1 MNMLVICPLPW
12 GSSHSEIAV
21 HIKNDGEDMD
31 LGLKG
36 KVALVMAS
44 SRGLGQAMAVSLAR
58 EGVKVAV
65 TGRNAEGLKKSVE
78 LIEAAGGTALA
89 LSWDLSD
96 SSVIDALV
104 TKVEQEL
111 GPIDIL
117 VNNTGG
123 PPPTLAAGQDP
134 ALWQKSFND
143 MVLSLISITDRV
155 LPGMRQRKWGRIIT
169 STTSGAIAPIKN
181 LAISNTLRAALLA
194 WSKTLAAEVAAEGI
208 TVNVIMPGRVATDRL
223 RQLDESRAQ
232 RENMSYESVVQA
244 SLRQI
249 PMGRYGDP
257 GEYGDTAAFLASQN
271 ASFITGSVTRV
282 DGGQI
287 QAI

>member
-1 MNMLVICPLPW
+1 MN
-12 GSSHSEIAV
+12 
-21 HIKNDGEDMD
+21 
-31 LGLKG
+31 LGLNG

-65 TGRNAEGLKKSVE
+65 TGRNATGLQKSVE
-78 LIEAAGGTALA
+78 MIEAAGGKALA

-96 SSVIDALV
+96 LTVIDSMVAQ
-104 TKVEQEL
+104 VEKQL

-117 VNNTGG
+117 INNTGG
-123 PPPTLAAGQDP
+123 PPPTTAAGQDP

-143 MVLSLISITDRV
+143 MILSLIAITDRV

-169 STTSGAIAPIKN
+169 STTSGAISPIKN

-194 WSKTLAAEVAAEGI
+194 WSKTLSAEVAQDGV
-208 TVNVIMPGRVATDRL
+208 TVNIIMPGRVATDRL
-223 RQLDESRAQ
+223 RELDEARAK
-232 RENMSYESVVQA
+232 RENLSYEAVVKL
-244 SLRQI
+244 SLQQI

-257 GEYGDTAAFLASQN
+257 QEYGDTAAFLASQN
-271 ASFITGSVTRV
+271 ASFITGSVIRV

-287 QAI
+287 PAV

>member
-1 MNMLVICPLPW
+1 
-12 GSSHSEIAV
+12 
-21 HIKNDGEDMD
+21 MD
-31 LGLKG
+31 LGIKG
-36 KVALVMAS
+36 KVALVLAS

-65 TGRNAEGLKKSVE
+65 TGRSLEGLQKSVE
-78 LIEAAGGTALA
+78 LIQAAGGTALA
-89 LSWDLSD
+89 LNWDLSD
-96 SSVIDALV
+96 ASVIDTLV
-104 TKVEQEL
+104 TRVEKEL

-117 VNNTGG
+117 INNTGG
-123 PPPTLAAGQDP
+123 PPPTPAAGQDP

-143 MVLSLISITDRV
+143 MVLSLIAITDRV

-194 WSKTLAAEVAAEGI
+194 WSKTLATEVAADGV
-208 TVNVIMPGRVATDRL
+208 TVNIIMPGRVATDRL
-223 RQLDESRAQ
+223 RQLDEAKAKRDGAD
-232 RENMSYESVVQA
+232 YEDVVKQMIK
-244 SLRQI
+244 QI
-249 PMGRYGDP
+249 PVGRYGDP
-257 GEYGDTAAFLASQN
+257 KEYGDTAAFLASQN
-271 ASFITGSVTRV
+271 ASFITGSVIRV

>member
-1 MNMLVICPLPW
+1 
-12 GSSHSEIAV
+12 
-21 HIKNDGEDMD
+21 MD
-31 LGLKG
+31 LGIKG
-36 KVALVMAS
+36 KIGLVMAS

-58 EGVKVAV
+58 EGVRVAV
-65 TGRNAEGLKKSVE
+65 TGRNPEGLQKSVE
-78 LIEAAGGTALA
+78 LIQAAGGEALA
-89 LSWDLSD
+89 LNWDLSD
-96 SSVIDALV
+96 ASVIDSMV
-104 TKVEQEL
+104 SRVEQEL

-117 VNNTGG
+117 INNTGG

-143 MVLSLISITDRV
+143 MVLSLIAITDRV

-194 WSKTLAAEVAAEGI
+194 WSKTLSAEVANDGI
-208 TVNVIMPGRVATDRL
+208 TVNVIMPGRIATDRL
-223 RQLDESRAQ
+223 RQLDEAKAK
-232 RENMSYESVVQA
+232 REGANYDDVVKEM
-244 SLRQI
+244 LKQI

-257 GEYGDTAAFLASQN
+257 KEYGDAASFLVSQN
-271 ASFITGSVTRV
+271 ASFITGTVMRV

>member
-1 MNMLVICPLPW
+1 MN
-12 GSSHSEIAV
+12 
-21 HIKNDGEDMD
+21 
-31 LGLKG
+31 LGLNG
-36 KVALVMAS
+36 KVALVLAS

-65 TGRNAEGLKKSVE
+65 TGRNPAGLQKSVE
-78 LIEAAGGTALA
+78 LIEAAGGKALA

-96 SSVIDALV
+96 LKVIDNMV
-104 TKVEQEL
+104 SQVEQEL

-117 VNNTGG
+117 INNTGG
-123 PPPTLAAGQDP
+123 PPPTPAAGQDP

-143 MVLSLISITDRV
+143 MILSLITITDRV

-169 STTSGAIAPIKN
+169 STTSGAISPIKN

-194 WSKTLAAEVAAEGI
+194 WSKTLSAEVAQDGV

-223 RQLDESRAQ
+223 RELDEARAK
-232 RENMSYESVVQA
+232 RENLSYEDVVKL
-244 SLRQI
+244 SLQLI
-249 PMGRYGDP
+249 PAGRYGDP
-257 GEYGDTAAFLASQN
+257 QEYGDTAAFLASQN
-271 ASFITGSVTRV
+271 ASFITGSVIRV

-287 QAI
+287 PAV

>member
-1 MNMLVICPLPW
+1 
-12 GSSHSEIAV
+12 
-21 HIKNDGEDMD
+21 MD
-31 LGLKG
+31 LGIQG

-65 TGRNAEGLKKSVE
+65 TGRNAEGLQKSVE
-78 LIEAAGGTALA
+78 LIEAAGGNALA

-96 SSVIDALV
+96 PNVIDGLV
-104 TKVEQEL
+104 AKVEKEL

-117 VNNTGG
+117 INNTGG
-123 PPPTLAAGQDP
+123 PPPTLAIGQDP

-143 MVLSLISITDRV
+143 MVLSLIAITDRV
-155 LPGMRQRKWGRIIT
+155 IPGMRQRKWGRIIT
-169 STTSGAIAPIKN
+169 STTSGAVAPIKN

-194 WSKTLAAEVAAEGI
+194 WSKTLAAEVAADGI
-208 TVNVIMPGRVATDRL
+208 TVNVIMPGRIATDRL
-223 RQLDESRAQ
+223 RQLDEARAK
-232 RENMSYESVVQA
+232 REGISFEEVMKS
-244 SLRQI
+244 SLSQI

-257 GEYGDTAAFLASQN
+257 REYGDAAAFLASQN
-271 ASFITGSVTRV
+271 ASFITGTVMRV

>member
-1 MNMLVICPLPW
+1 
-12 GSSHSEIAV
+12 
-21 HIKNDGEDMD
+21 MD
-31 LGLKG
+31 LGIQG
-36 KVALVMAS
+36 RVALVMAS

-58 EGVKVAV
+58 EGVNVAV
-65 TGRNAEGLKKSVE
+65 TGRNPEALKQSVE
-78 LIEAAGGTALA
+78 LIKAAGGKALA
-89 LSWDLSD
+89 LHWDLSD
-96 SSVIDALV
+96 ASVIDSLISQ
-104 TKVEQEL
+104 VEQAL

-117 VNNTGG
+117 INNTGG
-123 PPPTLAAGQDP
+123 PPPTPAAGQDP
-134 ALWQKSFND
+134 VLWQTSFNE
-143 MVLSLISITDRV
+143 MVVSLIAITDRV
-155 LPGMRQRKWGRIIT
+155 LPGMRERKWGRIIT

-194 WSKTLAAEVAAEGI
+194 WSKTLAAEVANEGI

-223 RQLDESRAQ
+223 RQLDEARAK
-232 RENMSYESVVQA
+232 REGISYEEVVKA

-257 GEYGDTAAFLASQN
+257 KEYGDAAAFLASQN
-271 ASFITGSVTRV
+271 ASFITGTVMRI

>member
-1 MNMLVICPLPW
+1 MN
-12 GSSHSEIAV
+12 
-21 HIKNDGEDMD
+21 
-31 LGLKG
+31 LGLNG

-65 TGRNAEGLKKSVE
+65 TGRNATGLQKSVE
-78 LIEAAGGTALA
+78 MIEAAGGKALA

-96 SSVIDALV
+96 LTVIDSMV
-104 TKVEQEL
+104 SQVEKQL

-117 VNNTGG
+117 INNTGG
-123 PPPTLAAGQDP
+123 PPPTTAAGQDP

-143 MVLSLISITDRV
+143 MILSLIAITDRV

-169 STTSGAIAPIKN
+169 STTSGAISPIKN

-194 WSKTLAAEVAAEGI
+194 WSKTLSAEVAQDGV
-208 TVNVIMPGRVATDRL
+208 TVNIIMPGRVATDRL
-223 RQLDESRAQ
+223 RELDEARAK
-232 RENMSYESVVQA
+232 RENLSYEAVVKL
-244 SLRQI
+244 SLQQI

-257 GEYGDTAAFLASQN
+257 QEYGDTAAFLASQN
-271 ASFITGSVTRV
+271 ASFITGSVIRV

-287 QAI
+287 PAV

>member
-1 MNMLVICPLPW
+1 M
-12 GSSHSEIAV
+12 E
-21 HIKNDGEDMD
+21 
-31 LGLKG
+31 LGIQG
-36 KVALVMAS
+36 KVALVLAS

-65 TGRNAEGLKKSVE
+65 TGRNPDGLKESVQM
-78 LIEAAGGTALA
+78 IEAAGGTALA

-96 SSVIDALV
+96 VSLIDAMV
-104 TKVEQEL
+104 SRVEKEL

-117 VNNTGG
+117 INNTGG
-123 PPPTLAAGQDP
+123 PPPTTAAGQDP

-143 MVLSLISITDRV
+143 MVTTLLSITDRV
-155 LPGMRQRKWGRIIT
+155 LPGMRERKWGRIIT

-194 WSKTLAAEVAAEGI
+194 WSKTLSAEVANQGI

-223 RQLDESRAQ
+223 RQLDEARAK
-232 RENMSYESVVQA
+232 RENTSYELVVQD
-244 SLRQI
+244 SLKQI
-249 PMGRYGDP
+249 PAGRYGDP
-257 GEYGDTAAFLASQN
+257 REYGDTAAFLASQN
-271 ASFITGSVTRV
+271 ASFITGSVIRV

>member
-1 MNMLVICPLPW
+1 
-12 GSSHSEIAV
+12 
-21 HIKNDGEDMD
+21 MD
-31 LGLKG
+31 LGIKG

-58 EGVKVAV
+58 EGVKIAV
-65 TGRNAEGLKKSVE
+65 TGRSQEGLNESVAM
-78 LIEAAGGTALA
+78 IEAAGGVALA
-89 LSWDLSD
+89 IHWDLAD
-96 SSVIDALV
+96 PTVIDALV
-104 TKVEQEL
+104 AKVEKEL

-117 VNNTGG
+117 INNTGG

-134 ALWQKSFND
+134 ALWQKSFNE
-143 MVLSLISITDRV
+143 MVLSLIAITDRV
-155 LPGMRQRKWGRIIT
+155 LPGMRQRQWGRIIT

-194 WSKTLAAEVAAEGI
+194 WSKTLAAEVANEGI
-208 TVNVIMPGRVATDRL
+208 TVNIIMPGRISTARL
-223 RQLDESRAQ
+223 RQLDEARAK
-232 RENMSYESVVQA
+232 REGTSYEDVVKA
-244 SLRQI
+244 SIRQI

-257 GEYGDTAAFLASQN
+257 REYGDAAAFLASHN
-271 ASFITGSVTRV
+271 ASFITGTVMRV

>member
-1 MNMLVICPLPW
+1 
-12 GSSHSEIAV
+12 
-21 HIKNDGEDMD
+21 MD
-31 LGLKG
+31 LGIKG

-65 TGRNAEGLKKSVE
+65 TGRSQEGLNESVAM
-78 LIEAAGGTALA
+78 IEAAGGVALA
-89 LSWDLSD
+89 LHWDLAD
-96 SSVIDALV
+96 PTVIDALV
-104 TKVEQEL
+104 AKVEKEL

-117 VNNTGG
+117 INNTGG

-134 ALWQKSFND
+134 ALWQKSFNE
-143 MVLSLISITDRV
+143 MVLSLIAITDRV
-155 LPGMRQRKWGRIIT
+155 LPGMRQRQWGRIIT

-194 WSKTLAAEVAAEGI
+194 WSKTLAAEVANEGI
-208 TVNVIMPGRVATDRL
+208 TVNIIMPGRISTARL
-223 RQLDESRAQ
+223 RQLDEARAK
-232 RENMSYESVVQA
+232 REGTSYEDVVKA
-244 SLRQI
+244 SIRQI

-257 GEYGDTAAFLASQN
+257 KEYGDAAAFLASHN
-271 ASFITGSVTRV
+271 ASFITGTVMRV

>member
-1 MNMLVICPLPW
+1 
-12 GSSHSEIAV
+12 
-21 HIKNDGEDMD
+21 MD
-31 LGLKG
+31 LGIKG
-36 KVALVMAS
+36 KVALVLAS
-44 SRGLGQAMAVSLAR
+44 SRGLGQAMAVSLAK

-65 TGRNAEGLKKSVE
+65 TGRNPEGLKRSVE
-78 LIEAAGGTALA
+78 MIEAVGGTALA

-96 SSVIDALV
+96 LSVIDSLV
-104 TKVEQEL
+104 TRVEKEL

-117 VNNTGG
+117 INNTGG
-123 PPPTLAAGQDP
+123 PPPTPAAGQDP
-134 ALWQKSFND
+134 ALWQKCFND

-155 LPGMRQRKWGRIIT
+155 LPGMRQRKWGRIVT

-194 WSKTLAAEVAAEGI
+194 WSKTLAAEVASEGV

-223 RQLDESRAQ
+223 KQLDEARAT
-232 RENMSYESVVQA
+232 REGISFDAVVQA

-249 PMGRYGDP
+249 PSGRYGDP
-257 GEYGDTAAFLASQN
+257 QEYGDAAAFLCSQN
-271 ASFITGSVTRV
+271 ASFITGTVTRV
-282 DGGQI
+282 DGGQV

>member
-1 MNMLVICPLPW
+1 MKLNSINTLLIYQ
-12 GSSHSEIAV
+12 SHRGDN
-21 HIKNDGEDMD
+21 KNRCLEVDMD
-31 LGLKG
+31 LGIKG

-65 TGRNAEGLKKSVE
+65 TGRSDEGLKESVA
-78 LIEAAGGTALA
+78 LIEAAGGVALA
-89 LSWDLSD
+89 LHWDLAD
-96 SSVIDALV
+96 PTVIDGLV
-104 TKVEQEL
+104 SKVEKEL

-117 VNNTGG
+117 INNTGG
-123 PPPTLAAGQDP
+123 PPPTPAAGQDP

-143 MVLSLISITDRV
+143 MVLSLISITDRI
-155 LPGMRQRKWGRIIT
+155 LPSMRQRQWGRIIT

-194 WSKTLAAEVAAEGI
+194 WSKTLAAEVANEGI
-208 TVNVIMPGRVATDRL
+208 TVNIIMPGRISTARL
-223 RQLDESRAQ
+223 RQLDEARAK
-232 RENMSYESVVQA
+232 REGTSYEDVVKA

-257 GEYGDTAAFLASQN
+257 KEYGDAAAFLASQN
-271 ASFITGSVTRV
+271 ASFITGTVMRV

>member
-1 MNMLVICPLPW
+1 MN
-12 GSSHSEIAV
+12 
-21 HIKNDGEDMD
+21 
-31 LGLKG
+31 LGLNG
-36 KVALVMAS
+36 KVALVLAS

-65 TGRNAEGLKKSVE
+65 TGRNPAGLQKSVE
-78 LIEAAGGTALA
+78 LIEAAGGKALA

-96 SSVIDALV
+96 LNVIDNMV
-104 TKVEQEL
+104 SQVEKEL

-117 VNNTGG
+117 INNTGG
-123 PPPTLAAGQDP
+123 PPPTPAAGQDP

-143 MVLSLISITDRV
+143 MILSLIAITDRV

-169 STTSGAIAPIKN
+169 STTSGAISPIKN

-194 WSKTLAAEVAAEGI
+194 WSKTLSAEVAQDGV

-223 RQLDESRAQ
+223 RELDEARAK
-232 RENMSYESVVQA
+232 RENLSYDAVVKQ
-244 SLRQI
+244 SLQLI
-249 PMGRYGDP
+249 PAGRYGDP
-257 GEYGDTAAFLASQN
+257 QEYGDTAAFLASQN
-271 ASFITGSVTRV
+271 ASFITGSVIRV

-287 QAI
+287 PAV

>member
-1 MNMLVICPLPW
+1 M
-12 GSSHSEIAV
+12 E
-21 HIKNDGEDMD
+21 
-31 LGLKG
+31 LGIEG
-36 KVALVMAS
+36 KVALVLAS

-65 TGRNAEGLKKSVE
+65 TGRNPDGLKESVQM
-78 LIEAAGGTALA
+78 IEAAGGTALA

-96 SSVIDALV
+96 ASLIDAMV
-104 TKVEQEL
+104 SQVEKEL

-117 VNNTGG
+117 INNTGG
-123 PPPTLAAGQDP
+123 PPPTTAAGQDP

-143 MVLSLISITDRV
+143 MVTTLISITDRV
-155 LPGMRQRKWGRIIT
+155 LPGMRERKWGRIIT

-194 WSKTLAAEVAAEGI
+194 WSKTLSTEVANQGI

-223 RQLDESRAQ
+223 RQLDEARAK
-232 RENMSYESVVQA
+232 RENTSYELVVQD
-244 SLRQI
+244 SLKQI
-249 PMGRYGDP
+249 PAGRYGDP
-257 GEYGDTAAFLASQN
+257 REYGDTATFLASQN
-271 ASFITGSVTRV
+271 ASFITGSVIRV

>member
-1 MNMLVICPLPW
+1 
-12 GSSHSEIAV
+12 
-21 HIKNDGEDMD
+21 MD
-31 LGLKG
+31 LGIQG

-65 TGRNAEGLKKSVE
+65 TGRNPEGLKQSLE
-78 LIEAAGGTALA
+78 LIHAAGGQGMALN
-89 LSWDLSD
+89 WDLGD
-96 SSVIDALV
+96 LSVIDGLV
-104 TKVEQEL
+104 SQVENTL

-117 VNNTGG
+117 INNTGG
-123 PPPTLAAGQDP
+123 PLPTPAAGQDP

-143 MVLSLISITDRV
+143 MVLSLIAITDRV

-194 WSKTLAAEVAAEGI
+194 WSKTLSAEVASEGI
-208 TVNVIMPGRVATDRL
+208 TVNIIMPGRIATDRL
-223 RQLDESRAQ
+223 RQLDEARAK
-232 RENMSYESVVQA
+232 REGTTYEAVVKA
-244 SLRQI
+244 SLGQI

-257 GEYGDTAAFLASQN
+257 KEYGDAAAFLASQN
-271 ASFITGSVTRV
+271 ASFITGTIMRI

>member
-1 MNMLVICPLPW
+1 
-12 GSSHSEIAV
+12 
-21 HIKNDGEDMD
+21 MD
-31 LGLKG
+31 LGIKG

-65 TGRNAEGLKKSVE
+65 TGRNPEGLKQSVE
-78 LIEAAGGTALA
+78 MIEAVGGQALA
-89 LSWDLSD
+89 LNWDLAD
-96 SSVIDALV
+96 LSVIEGLV
-104 TKVEQEL
+104 SQVENTL

-117 VNNTGG
+117 INNTGG
-123 PPPTLAAGQDP
+123 PLPTPAAGQDP

-143 MVLSLISITDRV
+143 MVLSLIAITDRV

-194 WSKTLAAEVAAEGI
+194 WSKTLSAEVAADGV
-208 TVNVIMPGRVATDRL
+208 TVNIIMPGRIATDRL
-223 RQLDESRAQ
+223 RQLDEARAK
-232 RENMSYESVVQA
+232 REGSTYESVVKA
-244 SLRQI
+244 SLSQI

-257 GEYGDTAAFLASQN
+257 KEYGDAAAFLASQN
-271 ASFITGSVTRV
+271 ASFITGTVMRI

>member
-1 MNMLVICPLPW
+1 
-12 GSSHSEIAV
+12 
-21 HIKNDGEDMD
+21 MD
-31 LGLKG
+31 LGIKG
-36 KVALVMAS
+36 KVALVLAS

-65 TGRNAEGLKKSVE
+65 TGRNPEGLKKSVE
-78 LIEAAGGTALA
+78 MIEALGGKALA

-96 SSVIDALV
+96 LSVIDRLV
-104 TKVEQEL
+104 SQVEKEL

-117 VNNTGG
+117 INNTGG
-123 PPPTLAAGQDP
+123 PPPTPAAGQDP

-155 LPGMRQRKWGRIIT
+155 LPGMRQRKWGRIVT

-194 WSKTLAAEVAAEGI
+194 WSKTLATEVAAEGV

-223 RQLDESRAQ
+223 RQLDEARAG
-232 RENMSYESVVQA
+232 RENVSYEAVVQA

-249 PMGRYGDP
+249 PMARYGDP
-257 GEYGDTAAFLASQN
+257 KEYGDTAVFLCSQN
-271 ASFITGSVTRV
+271 ASFITGTVTRV
-282 DGGQI
+282 DGGQV
-287 QAI
+287 QAV